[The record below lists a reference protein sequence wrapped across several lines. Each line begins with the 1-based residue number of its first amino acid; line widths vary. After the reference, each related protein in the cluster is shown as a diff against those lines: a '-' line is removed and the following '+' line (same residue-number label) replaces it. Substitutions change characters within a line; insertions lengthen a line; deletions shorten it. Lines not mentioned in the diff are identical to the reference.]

1 MHHYVVIDTNSED
14 RSIAL
19 RDPSGHYH
27 VARATG
33 DMPLV
38 DNAFEGP
45 PPHLGSALLV
55 GRGGRVMPV
64 IFDLVDTGQ
73 VDVFERLHASLT
85 P

>member
-1 MHHYVVIDTNSED
+1 MHRYLVIDTNLED

-19 RDPSGHYH
+19 RDDAGHYH
-27 VARATG
+27 VARSSG
-33 DMPLV
+33 EMPMVENLL
-38 DNAFEGP
+38 EGP